1 MDVGQSIM
9 CIILPFHT
17 NFTILTFENVTS
29 VIIMSHVPDTFL
41 HVNESL
47 FRSQEMSV
55 LNMMISAGL
64 LRVHDNK
71 KLLKCKK
78 NSYMHVYMHVYMHTF
93 IKKEQ

>member
-1 MDVGQSIM
+1 MDVGQSTM

-29 VIIMSHVPDTFL
+29 VIITSHVPDTFL

-78 NSYMHVYMHVYMHTF
+78 
-93 IKKEQ
+93 KK

>member
-1 MDVGQSIM
+1 
-9 CIILPFHT
+9 
-17 NFTILTFENVTS
+17 
-29 VIIMSHVPDTFL
+29 MSHVPDTFL

-78 NSYMHVYMHVYMHTF
+78 KNSYLHACIHACIHAH
-93 IKKEQ
+93 IHQL